1 MGSRHGSMKD
11 HKFNMVDLSKLAKPP
26 LYVTAIILNIVALA
40 FVFRGLANKI
50 RKAEILQPFKWGE
63 QAPELPTTFSISE
76 DTLIV
81 LKGKN
86 PLTVMAFFDSSHMEQ
101 IHQIDVIRNRY
112 GQDKNLQMFGVFR
125 GNQAEGR
132 ELMKNYDIHMPI
144 VADPNSEIFR
154 RFRLHAKHKSGGTMV
169 LDDSLKVRL
178 YFRSI
183 VSDTL
188 LEQFIIRKLQAI
200 ERNADS
206 KTLPDMQ
213 H

>member
-1 MGSRHGSMKD
+1 MKD
-11 HKFNMVDLSKLAKPP
+11 HKFNMVGLSKLAKPS
-26 LYVTAIILNIVALA
+26 LYAMVIILNIIVLT
-40 FVFRGLANKI
+40 FVFRSLTNKI
-50 RKAEILQPFKWGE
+50 RKTESLSAFKWGE

-86 PLTVMAFFDSSHMEQ
+86 PLTVMVFFDSSYVEQ

-112 GQDKNLQMFGVFR
+112 VQNKNLQMFGVFR

-200 ERNADS
+200 ERSADS
-206 KTLPDMQ
+206 KTLPAMQ